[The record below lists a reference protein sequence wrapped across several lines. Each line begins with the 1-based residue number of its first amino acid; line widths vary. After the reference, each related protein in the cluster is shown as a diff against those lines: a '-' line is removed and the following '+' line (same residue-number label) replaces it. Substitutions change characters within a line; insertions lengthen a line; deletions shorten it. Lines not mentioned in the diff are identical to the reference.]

1 MIYNIEN
8 YPNNQVFIYNRY
20 GEEVYRK
27 KGYLN
32 TWNGRKHGNT
42 GKALPDNT
50 AYFYQLDLD
59 GNGTIDYK
67 GWIYKTK

>member
-8 YPNNQVFIYNRY
+8 YPNNKVYIYNRY
-20 GEEVYRK
+20 GKEVYRK
-27 KGYLN
+27 TGYRN
-32 TWNGRKHGNT
+32 TWDGTSQRGGT
-42 GKALPDNT
+42 TALPDNT